1 MSIYE
6 LHEFDPDKIITGE
19 INPDKI
25 EPFKYSAFMRDSKGM
40 SIIDKNTDLS
50 NYRSLVN
57 LNTTKTS
64 QTKFNQVI
72 DIEFAEFTRKD
83 TGAPIN
89 FLQAKI
95 DALDTERQKLLAAK
109 QTDTQKIKAL
119 NDRIAQLL
127 EQMKT
132 TIQNP
137 GTPAANAE
145 LESNKV
151 SNILRF
157 NKRLISGKIENGIP
171 ADRLL
176 SKNKKYI
183 AVMQNDRNFVVYKGE
198 FDIYGQAI
206 KDIPYE
212 SDWASNTY
220 RPTTNTWYLLVYEY
234 GLGINLVDNSTNETF
249 AWVKQIG
256 TTDNPGISD
265 TGTLLLT
272 DEGKLVL
279 TNYGMKVWANK

>member
-132 TIQNP
+132 MMQ
-137 GTPAANAE
+137 
-145 LESNKV
+145 K
-151 SNILRF
+151 
-157 NKRLISGKIENGIP
+157 P
-171 ADRLL
+171 ADTLL
-176 SKNKKYI
+176 ANSPNI
-183 AVMQNDRNFVVYKGE
+183 TDSSNVMYVTAETSPANSPNITDNVVYAAT
-198 FDIYGQAI
+198 DM
-206 KDIPYE
+206 
-212 SDWASNTY
+212 S
-220 RPTTNTWYLLVYEY
+220 
-234 GLGINLVDNSTNETF
+234 STNLP
-249 AWVKQIG
+249 
-256 TTDNPGISD
+256 N
-265 TGTLLLT
+265 LT
-272 DEGKLVL
+272 DAVNINDINNLTATTA
-279 TNYGMKVWANK
+279 TNYGMAKRVKPQSIK